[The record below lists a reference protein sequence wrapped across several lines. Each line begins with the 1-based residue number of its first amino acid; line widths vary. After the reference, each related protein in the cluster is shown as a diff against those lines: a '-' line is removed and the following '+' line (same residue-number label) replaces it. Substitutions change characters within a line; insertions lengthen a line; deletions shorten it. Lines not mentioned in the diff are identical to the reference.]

1 MEQNSNKNSSFVWLV
16 IFLNLSK
23 KVIIK
28 FGLLFYLL
36 EVSIEFCPV
45 VVELLEDDCL
55 AVLGFVMADDVSG
68 GGDSEDQSV
77 VAWTKCNILK

>member
-1 MEQNSNKNSSFVWLV
+1 
-16 IFLNLSK
+16 LSK
-23 KVIIK
+23 VFIK

-36 EVSIEFCPV
+36 EVSIEFGPV

-77 VAWTKCNILK
+77 VACGKCSSFLK